1 MDRDFRLWVWLWV
14 WFYFPIV
21 IGVGVGLW
29 VVGLSSLVFFFPL
42 LVRFLSVLSASSGC
56 FCLRFGCDFR
66 LWVCSLNQF
75 LAVGC
80 LQWLGGG
87 FVLNCVLGCG
97 GCGGCGGGCW
107 LFAVAVDCV

>member
-1 MDRDFRLWVWLWV
+1 MGLVLFSDCDRRGRRCLGCGSL
-14 WFYFPIV
+14 
-21 IGVGVGLW
+21 
-29 VVGLSSLVFFFPL
+29 LSGFFFPL

-56 FCLRFGCDFR
+56 FGLRFGCDFR